1 MLWGCRL
8 LEISLFFYILK
19 QSMNQTRNFKIILIE
34 DEPLAAERLSDLVL
48 AYPNGSPEII
58 ATAES
63 IEESVEAI
71 NEQTPDLLLCDIKLG
86 DGLSFNIWTQV
97 EVNCPVI
104 FTTAYKEYALR
115 AFKLNSI
122 DYLLKP
128 INPEELYTA
137 LDKFLDTQK
146 TSNPVTP
153 ELIAQVAA
161 AIRQPSYRDRYM
173 SQVNDRLTPI
183 SISKINFFQSAEKIT
198 WAINQEGRRFPL
210 NPTLAEIEAELDPR
224 QFFRINRSFIVK
236 NAAVKQLVAY
246 SNSRYQVELEGYKD
260 KTPVIV
266 ARDRVG
272 KFKEWLSR

>member
-1 MLWGCRL
+1 MTP
-8 LEISLFFYILK
+8 
-19 QSMNQTRNFKIILIE
+19 TRNFKIILIE
-34 DEPLAAERLSDLVL
+34 DEPLAAERLRDLVL
-48 AYPNGSPEII
+48 AYPNGKPKII
-58 ATAES
+58 DFAES
-63 IEESVEAI
+63 IEEAVEAI
-71 NEQTPDLLLCDIKLG
+71 NKEQPDLLLCDIQLA
-86 DGLSFNIWTQV
+86 DGLSFNIWSQTD
-97 EVNCPVI
+97 VNCPVI
-104 FTTAYKEYALR
+104 FTTAYEEYALR

-128 INPEELYTA
+128 IAPEELYAA

-183 SISKINFFQSAEKIT
+183 AVSQINFFQSAEKIT
-198 WAINQEGRRFPL
+198 WAYNQEGRRFPL
-210 NPTLAEIEAELDPR
+210 DPTLAEIEAEIDPR
-224 QFFRINRSFIVK
+224 QFFRINRAFIVK

-246 SNSRYQVELEGYKD
+246 SNSRYRVDLEGYKD
-260 KTPVIV
+260 KNPVIV

>member
-1 MLWGCRL
+1 M
-8 LEISLFFYILK
+8 
-19 QSMNQTRNFKIILIE
+19 
-34 DEPLAAERLSDLVL
+34 
-48 AYPNGSPEII
+48 
-58 ATAES
+58 
-63 IEESVEAI
+63 
-71 NEQTPDLLLCDIKLG
+71 
-86 DGLSFNIWTQV
+86 

-104 FTTAYKEYALR
+104 FTTAYEEYALR

-146 TSNPVTP
+146 TTNLVTP

-161 AIRQPSYRDRYM
+161 AIRQPTYRDRYM
-173 SQVNDRLTPI
+173 SQVNDRLTPV
-183 SISKINFFQSAEKIT
+183 SIDKINFFQSAEKIT

-210 NPTLAEIEAELDPR
+210 NPNLADIEKEVDPT
-224 QFFRINRSFIVK
+224 QFFRINRAFIVK
-236 NAAVKQLVAY
+236 NTAVKQLIAY
-246 SNSRYQVELEGYKD
+246 SNSRYQVDLEGYKD